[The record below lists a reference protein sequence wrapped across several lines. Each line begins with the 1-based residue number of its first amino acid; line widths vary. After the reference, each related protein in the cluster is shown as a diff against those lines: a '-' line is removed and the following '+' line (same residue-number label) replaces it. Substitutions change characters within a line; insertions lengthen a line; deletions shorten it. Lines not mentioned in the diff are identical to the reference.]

1 MGPWNQS
8 RSCAGETRRP
18 PLLARCEA
26 PYSTAM
32 APHLSGGE
40 LDTVRR
46 CAAQRMP
53 APDTLA
59 VIAKDREQQ
68 GVAAPKI
75 WAVRRAMAGVT
86 HLQGKPEARGR
97 RKRLTPA
104 QAQRL
109 FDKRRELVRRV
120 KGERYVSYREVRCSA
135 RVPEVHDTTTARYLR
150 TFGVVWR
157 RMREKPA
164 RTEAHEASRKD
175 VCRLWRKHPAKF
187 WTDTVD
193 LIIDAKKYALPG
205 NDAAARRLHQQ
216 KVHATLRTRGE
227 GLDRG
232 HTRPSPK
239 KHKFNA
245 GGYVRILGGICGD
258 RVVLWEEVRGR
269 WCGQRAADMYA
280 GPIKRVLQQHRPG
293 KRSWLAMERQRP
305 LRLQVPQ
312 RYPCKGR
319 EQAQASVTTS
329 VLAGPEPPRLQS
341 LARHRDEGLGRPP
354 QAREWGRVQ
363 GQAPQDSPAH
373 APGCGQDG
381 SAGDSEASA
390 ADLRRGRRGHPAG
403 LSLCR

>member
-1 MGPWNQS
+1 
-8 RSCAGETRRP
+8 
-18 PLLARCEA
+18 
-26 PYSTAM
+26 M

-46 CAAQRMP
+46 CVAQRMP
-53 APDTLA
+53 ASDTLA
-59 VIAKDREQQ
+59 VITKDREQQ

-205 NDAAARRLHQQ
+205 NDAAARRLRQQ

-258 RVVLWEEVRGR
+258 RVVLWEEVCGR
-269 WCGQRAADMYA
+269 WCGQQAAAMYA
-280 GPIKRVLQQHRPG
+280 GPIKRTLQKHRPG
-293 KRSWLAMERQRP
+293 KRSWLAMEDNDPSGFKSRKGIRAKVENKLRP
-305 LRLQVPQ
+305 LSQPAYSPDLNPLDFSLWHAIETKALAARRKDLL
-312 RYPCKGR
+312 CGR
-319 EQAQASVTTS
+319 ASW
-329 VLAGPEPPRLQS
+329 PRQHGN
-341 LARHRDEGLGRPP
+341 ARPNNRSHVYGRGT
-354 QAREWGRVQ
+354 R
-363 GQAPQDSPAH
+363 
-373 APGCGQDG
+373 
-381 SAGDSEASA
+381 SAM
-390 ADLRRGRRGHPAG
+390 R
-403 LSLCR
+403 